1 MTALEKIRE
10 WIKTY
15 PGCSQL
21 RDLSVDYTD
30 EVPANGGVNP
40 SGLLEVSRKRDILGN
55 VTVLNQYSFTLY
67 FVFAKA
73 PGDDVGAEENAQWL
87 MDFQDWVQSQSITG
101 KAPVFGDAPRQ
112 ETIKAQNGSLFTAD
126 SEGTAVYSAQL
137 SVQFIKRYEVN

>member
-21 RDLSVDYTD
+21 QGLSVDYTD

>member
-10 WIKTY
+10 WIKIY

-21 RDLSVDYTD
+21 QELSVDYTD

-55 VTVLNQYSFTLY
+55 VTVTNQYSFTLY

-137 SVQFIKRYEVN
+137 SVKFIKRYEVN

>member
-21 RDLSVDYTD
+21 QELSGDYTD

-101 KAPVFGDAPRQ
+101 KAPVFGGDPRR

>member
-1 MTALEKIRE
+1 M
-10 WIKTY
+10 
-15 PGCSQL
+15 
-21 RDLSVDYTD
+21 
-30 EVPANGGVNP
+30 
-40 SGLLEVSRKRDILGN
+40 
-55 VTVLNQYSFTLY
+55 TVLNQYSFTLY

-112 ETIKAQNGSLFTAD
+112 ETIKAQNGSLFAAD
-126 SEGTAVYSAQL
+126 SDGTAVYSAQL

>member
-10 WIKTY
+10 WIRTY

-21 RDLSVDYTD
+21 RELSVDYTD

-40 SGLLEVSRKRDILGN
+40 SGLLEISRKRDILGN
-55 VTVLNQYSFTLY
+55 VTVTNQYSFTLY

-112 ETIKAQNGSLFTAD
+112 ETIKAQNGSLFTAG

>member
-21 RDLSVDYTD
+21 QELSVDYTD

-101 KAPVFGDAPRQ
+101 KAPVFGGDPRR

>member
-1 MTALEKIRE
+1 MTALDKIQD

-21 RDLSVDYTD
+21 RELSVDYTESD
-30 EVPANGGVNP
+30 PANGGVNP
-40 SGLLEVSRKRDILGN
+40 AGLTEVSRKRDILGN
-55 VTVLNQYSFTLY
+55 VTVTNQYSFTLY
-67 FVFAKA
+67 FVFAKY

-87 MDFQDWVQSQSITG
+87 MDFQDWVQTNSITG
-101 KAPVFGDAPRQ
+101 KAPAFGDDPRQ
-112 ETIKAQNGSLFTAD
+112 EIIKAQNGCLLSAD

>member
-40 SGLLEVSRKRDILGN
+40 AGLMEVTRKRDILGN

-101 KAPVFGDAPRQ
+101 KAPVFGDDPRR

>member
-15 PGCSQL
+15 LGCSQL
-21 RDLSVDYTD
+21 QGLSVDYTD

-55 VTVLNQYSFTLY
+55 VTVTNQYSFTLY

-87 MDFQDWVQSQSITG
+87 MDFQDWVQTQSITG

-112 ETIKAQNGSLFTAD
+112 EIIKAQNGSLFTAD

>member
-21 RDLSVDYTD
+21 QELSVDYTD

-87 MDFQDWVQSQSITG
+87 MDFQDWVQRQSITG
-101 KAPVFGDAPRQ
+101 KAPVFGGDPRR

>member
-1 MTALEKIRE
+1 MTALEKIRD

-101 KAPVFGDAPRQ
+101 KAPVFGDDPRR

>member
-21 RDLSVDYTD
+21 QELSVDYTD

-101 KAPVFGDAPRQ
+101 KAPVFGDDPRR

>member
-21 RDLSVDYTD
+21 QELSVDYTD

-40 SGLLEVSRKRDILGN
+40 SGLLEVSRKRDIFGN
-55 VTVLNQYSFTLY
+55 VTVTNQYSFTLY

>member
-40 SGLLEVSRKRDILGN
+40 AGLMEVTRKRDILGN

-101 KAPVFGDAPRQ
+101 KAPVFGGDPRR

>member
-21 RDLSVDYTD
+21 RELSVDYT
-30 EVPANGGVNP
+30 EAAPANGGVNP
-40 SGLLEVSRKRDILGN
+40 TGLMEVSRQRDILGN
-55 VTVLNQYSFTLY
+55 VTATNQYNFTLY

-101 KAPVFGDAPRQ
+101 KAPVFGDAFQQ
-112 ETIKAQNGSLFTAD
+112 EAIKAQNGSLFTGD

>member
-1 MTALEKIRE
+1 MTALEKIRD

-101 KAPVFGDAPRQ
+101 KAPVFGGDPRR